1 MAGVTEERWDMIE
14 RKAQCIAELAA
25 DIQTA
30 ANIHT
35 ACARHDEINW
45 QSARNNLQKH
55 LASAEIR
62 KRETTADATKTGI
75 MRKTLLLRREL
86 LKFDALIKG

>member
-1 MAGVTEERWDMIE
+1 MARMTDERFGMIE
-14 RKAQCIAELAA
+14 RKAQYIAELAA

-30 ANIHT
+30 ANVHT
-35 ACARHDEINW
+35 ACARREEMNW
-45 QSARNNLQKH
+45 QTDRSALQKH